1 MQKHPGFGFKSTAFI
16 TPFCTSWTVCNV
28 LRSDRKLYCIGNSPF
43 SPELSSIAC
52 IQLNSIRSYNLL
64 AVSSITT
71 RLYGDGSLES
81 QPPLR
86 MSTSFCRFLW
96 LGKASFFRDVLK
108 RFKMSSGLL
117 RTLDFN
123 NSLRM
128 LSGPGAFS
136 LYRLVAVTSL
146 SWNSGTGTSSCYHHL
161 DLSVWSILHPASLW
175 DLTSHFGFHIH
186 SLPYHLSIVFA
197 FELAESSQAKNS
209 VAKSGIFSIPANKIS

>member
-128 LSGPGAFS
+128 LSGQGPFHYTDSSPWLHLAGIAEQGPHHVIIIWIFPFDQYCIRLRCEIWPHILAFIFTLCHITCQS
-136 LYRLVAVTSL
+136 CLLL
-146 SWNSGTGTSSCYHHL
+146 S
-161 DLSVWSILHPASLW
+161 
-175 DLTSHFGFHIH
+175 
-186 SLPYHLSIVFA
+186 
-197 FELAESSQAKNS
+197 
-209 VAKSGIFSIPANKIS
+209 